1 MVDNIHAAQRV
12 NQASRLVTIWSP
24 WWGRYLGA
32 ADFTY
37 GSHPG
42 RRITGLSSMIF
53 IVDNDYVATA
63 SLMDVAI
70 TLEFALQQS
79 ARNMDVRASK
89 MIRKH
94 PGIDKDLVGL
104 AQALEINSDIESKFL
119 QLDPV
124 RWDLLVSRNVDKEY
138 RDVLDVR
145 TPPRLP
151 DGSWTSDRMDLPPNL
166 RAENYLEM
174 LIERNNDAESDY
186 LDNQKPEEDE
196 SDSHDEDQEQDTP
209 EDGQEQDTEDKEQNQ
224 NQDEDEDE
232 DEDQN
237 QDPNDI
243 EQDSQGEDSEPQDQ
257 DNREDTPPEETDNS
271 EEESSDDG
279 LEDDEQDQS
288 SELEQEPG
296 TDDSSGGDSPSSD
309 GSQEGS
315 TSDSEGG
322 EPSDDTNTQGDDS
335 KPSTGDMDGDTGVP
349 DGTPAQ
355 DPDNPQSEPT
365 VEPGEDN
372 NGEPGRDPQSA
383 VGGDNPQNDTNTQGD
398 DSKPSTGD
406 IDGDTDDPER
416 NEGEGIDSP
425 DSGMDNTD
433 PGDETSQT
441 SQSRFEGIADKAR
454 QEANETGLHQ
464 MTIPDKPQDME
475 LTGTDQHARD
485 DIMNELAEDIDDFA
499 SKMPGGKKL
508 AGDDFIEFTGK
519 RLRKPQ
525 GSWKKAL
532 PRMLE
537 PIVASAQMSGQSDMS
552 FAKRNPNQQ
561 RGMPV
566 MMGFVSYPPEIT
578 VLIDSSYS
586 VMRDKDKL
594 LGEFV
599 GVMKT
604 MFMKY
609 AIPITVAVGDS
620 DVRYAEQSLTPYR
633 RVMREVS
640 KTHKASSAEFGDSIY
655 NIARKGVK
663 LKGRTF
669 PKPDIFIILTDCA
682 FEWPWK
688 DRSGAPSNCGNII
701 VISTEPYEKAKYA
714 LPPWVKDRKNFIHIG
729 D

>member
-24 WWGRYLGA
+24 WWGRYIGA

-89 MIRKH
+89 MVRKH
-94 PGIDKDLVGL
+94 PGTDKDLVGL

-138 RDVLDVR
+138 RDALDVR

-151 DGSWTSDRMDLPPNL
+151 DGAWTSDGMDLPPNL

-209 EDGQEQDTEDKEQNQ
+209 EDGQEQDIEDKEQEQ
-224 NQDEDEDE
+224 NQDE

-288 SELEQEPG
+288 SEQEQEPG
-296 TDDSSGGDSPSSD
+296 SDDSSGGDSPSSD

-335 KPSTGDMDGDTGVP
+335 KPSTGD
-349 DGTPAQ
+349 
-355 DPDNPQSEPT
+355 
-365 VEPGEDN
+365 
-372 NGEPGRDPQSA
+372 
-383 VGGDNPQNDTNTQGD
+383 
-398 DSKPSTGD
+398 
-406 IDGDTDDPER
+406 IDGDTDEPER

-433 PGDETSQT
+433 PGDETSPT

-464 MTIPDKPQDME
+464 MTTPDKPQDME

-499 SKMPGGKKL
+499 SKIPGGKKL

-519 RLRKPQ
+519 RLRKPE

-561 RGMPV
+561 KGMPV

-578 VLIDSSYS
+578 ILIDSSHS

-620 DVRYAEQSLTPYR
+620 DMRYAEQSLTPYR

-688 DRSGAPSNCGNII
+688 DRSGAPNNCGNII